1 MTPSIADGA
10 GRLVIDSNVW
20 ISALVFGGA
29 PRQVFETIVH
39 DGLRLVTSAEILT
52 EVRRVVGVKFPEFI
66 DDVEALIAVIH
77 DQLDSVALGS
87 ITIDVC
93 RDPDDNRVLET
104 AIIGDAAGIVS
115 GDKDLLVL
123 GGYDGVAIV
132 TPKEWLALHEGRRT
146 TSYAGRR
153 GRPR

>member
-1 MTPSIADGA
+1 
-10 GRLVIDSNVW
+10 V
-20 ISALVFGGA
+20 
-29 PRQVFETIVH
+29 E
-39 DGLRLVTSAEILT
+39 
-52 EVRRVVGVKFPEFI
+52 FPEFI